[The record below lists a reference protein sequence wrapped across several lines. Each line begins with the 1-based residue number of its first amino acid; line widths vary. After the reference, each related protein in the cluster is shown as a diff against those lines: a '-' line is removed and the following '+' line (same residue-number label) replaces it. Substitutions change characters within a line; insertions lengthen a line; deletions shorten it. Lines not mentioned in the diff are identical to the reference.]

1 LVTIMR
7 EPSSVWSRGFTLI
20 EIVVVMAILGL
31 LLTIALPRYLHSIDR
46 GKEQVQRQNLAVM
59 RDAIDK
65 FYGDTGRYPETLDEL
80 VTRHYLRNVP
90 DDPVSGNRDWVVV
103 ASPDGEKPGVYD
115 LAPASA
121 PEAARPAATA
131 TATAT
136 AAASGPVAERPSP

>member
-1 LVTIMR
+1 MR
-7 EPSSVWSRGFTLI
+7 PFAISLLRRGFTLI

-65 FYGDTGRYPETLDEL
+65 FYGDNGQYPETLDEL
-80 VTRHYLRNVP
+80 VARHYLRTIP
-90 DDPVSGNRDWVVV
+90 ADPVSGNHDWAVI

-115 LAPASA
+115 VAPASA
-121 PEAARPAATA
+121 PEAAPV
-131 TATAT
+131 AT
-136 AAASGPVAERPSP
+136 AASEPSAR